1 MNVRN
6 SNHTHHLS
14 VYAYLSDIHYKCGG
28 YCLFTFGF
36 TRASNEI
43 DDVTPH
49 LNQYNNFKFLN
60 YSIFNLNQ

>member
-1 MNVRN
+1 MRKSGKFSMNVRN

-49 LNQYNNFKFLN
+49 FLF
-60 YSIFNLNQ
+60 IPPA